1 MVIYRYE
8 DDYDDDDVGIHTAHI
23 NLTNGPVHPR
33 PPELVPPSTTYIL
46 YYYVY
51 TL

>member
-1 MVIYRYE
+1 MCRYE
-8 DDYDDDDVGIHTAHI
+8 DDCDDNVGIHTAHI

-33 PPELVPPSTTYIL
+33 PGTRSLVHRIYTI
-46 YYYVY
+46 YYVY